1 MVFNR
6 NQLFILKETKKF
18 VKKYMNNL
26 NDISHDYKHI
36 KLVVKFSSKIAKKE
50 GINNSRVLFQIKM
63 GALLHDIC
71 DHKYSNEK
79 QEKIL
84 KRFLNK
90 FKKLG
95 KNDMNEIIEIACN
108 VSLSKEDE
116 RINYKLD
123 IVKDADRINS
133 LGSIGIM
140 RYLSYNII
148 NSDTP
153 SFDDVV
159 KNINDRTKTIIKYL
173 KTLSGRKISKKH
185 LKLITLFL
193 NNYKDFSKLS
203 I

>member
-26 NDISHDYKHI
+26 DDVSHDYKHI
-36 KLVVKFSSKIAKKE
+36 KLVVKFSLKIAKKE
-50 GINNSRVLFQIKM
+50 GINKSRDLFQIKM
-63 GALLHDIC
+63 GALLHDIG
-71 DHKYSNEK
+71 DHKYTNEK
-79 QEKIL
+79 QDKIL
-84 KRFLNK
+84 KKFLNK

-95 KNDMNEIIEIACN
+95 KIDKKEIIEIASN

-140 RYLSYNII
+140 RYISYNIK
-148 NSDTP
+148 NSDEP
-153 SFDDVV
+153 SFNEIIN
-159 KNINDRTKTIIKYL
+159 NICERTKKIRKYL
-173 KTLSGRKISKKH
+173 KTSSGRKISKKH
-185 LKLITLFL
+185 LRLISLFL
-193 NNYKDFSKLS
+193 NNYKDFT
-203 I
+203 